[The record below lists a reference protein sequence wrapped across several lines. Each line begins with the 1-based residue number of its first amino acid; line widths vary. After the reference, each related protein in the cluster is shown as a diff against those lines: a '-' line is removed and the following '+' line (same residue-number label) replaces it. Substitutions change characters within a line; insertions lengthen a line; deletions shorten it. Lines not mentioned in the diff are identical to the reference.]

1 MKRERERDMGVTAEK
16 RREGA
21 EIITEK
27 REHKIRIRIS
37 RLAVESRLLRLPVG
51 PRFYFFSFPIFL
63 ICYSSIRVMCARTVA
78 NFIYN
83 YIYI

>member
-51 PRFYFFSFPIFL
+51 PRFIFFFSYFL

>member
-1 MKRERERDMGVTAEK
+1 MGVTAEK

-37 RLAVESRLLRLPVG
+37 RLAVESRLLRLPVVVKQKQ
-51 PRFYFFSFPIFL
+51 RKFPQVGLENFNEAHGVKSNPTI
-63 ICYSSIRVMCARTVA
+63 SS
-78 NFIYN
+78 N
-83 YIYI
+83 